1 MESDNP
7 DNHHLSNK
15 NNEEKQHFI
24 TDQNF
29 NLLKEC
35 QLEIYKATDL
45 TPSMRKIVNELITEE
60 NLRKVKSKLI
70 SIYKL

>member
-1 MESDNP
+1 MENDNP
-7 DNHHLSNK
+7 DNHHLPNR
-15 NNEEKQHFI
+15 NNEGKQHFI

-35 QLEIYKATDL
+35 QLEIYKSTDL

-60 NLRKVKSKLI
+60 NLLKVKSKLI